1 MRRRRPILTVGHRG
15 GVVVKRAALLALAY
29 IAMLAAML
37 AALAIHYDVTLKLV
51 AVVMTCAG
59 IVGFV
64 IFVDETRQQR
74 RKRRHPIIKDW
85 KE

>member
-1 MRRRRPILTVGHRG
+1 MKP
-15 GVVVKRAALLALAY
+15 ALLALCY

-64 IFVDETRQQR
+64 IFIDETRQQR
-74 RKRRHPIIKDW
+74 RKWRDRHPIIKDW

>member
-1 MRRRRPILTVGHRG
+1 MI
-15 GVVVKRAALLALAY
+15 RAALLALAY
-29 IAMLAAML
+29 IGLVAALL

-59 IVGFV
+59 LVGLI

-74 RKRRHPIIKDW
+74 RKWRDHPSRRAGIIKDW
-85 KE
+85 NE

>member
-1 MRRRRPILTVGHRG
+1 MI
-15 GVVVKRAALLALAY
+15 RAALVAIAY
-29 IAMLAAML
+29 IGLLAAML

-64 IFVDETRQQR
+64 IFVDETRPQR
-74 RKRRHPIIKDW
+74 RKWRDHPNRRAGIIKDW
-85 KE
+85 NQ

>member
-1 MRRRRPILTVGHRG
+1 MI
-15 GVVVKRAALLALAY
+15 RAALLALAY

-74 RKRRHPIIKDW
+74 RKWRDRSDRRHPIIKDW
-85 KE
+85 K